1 MKHKK
6 QIIRLI
12 AFLALACLVIG
23 FLPLAVWADE
33 DTTAEEFQ
41 IPQDA
46 IYLSTPEDLR
56 KLAENCVSDSWS
68 RDKVVVLTCDVDMTG
83 MDFAAIPTFGGIFL
97 GQGHTI
103 RGIELTAEY
112 SDYGFFRY
120 LQAGAVVKDLHLEG
134 RVQPE
139 GNDNVNVGGLVGVN
153 SGILRNCSFTGTV
166 SGNRQVG
173 GLVGLNGG
181 SGILE
186 GCTVSGLVHG
196 NHYIG
201 GLAGRN
207 QGVIRTCANRAEV
220 NPQADHNSVAADNLL
235 GLDVENP
242 SANESIKDATNLG
255 GIAGI
260 SSGVIRDCENHGS
273 IGSEKMGYNVGGIAG
288 SQIGYIT
295 GCANYGTIN
304 GSNGVGGIVGQCKP
318 NVVLAFGENPLDV
331 LMADM
336 SGLMGS
342 MTGMMNSVSGTM
354 GSISAE
360 KENIEQSMDRLKDG
374 ENLDADTR
382 NAILND
388 MSNSFNNMYNA
399 MGSMGSD
406 MTGQMEGMMGSVG
419 AMANT
424 MESLS
429 QGFNITIYDVSR
441 EDTPDNTLAKV
452 ENCTNYGPVL
462 GEVGVGGI
470 AGVADVEDTTAAEEV
485 EGQLTFSNEGEVV
498 MRLVIRDC
506 RNLAAISGADSYAGG
521 IVGNMVIGAVLECTN
536 IGGIDGWNAD
546 YVGGIAGRC
555 DSYLAGCDSRCV
567 LAGSRYVGG
576 VAGYAVEVADCWAIT
591 EIAAGEKYVGGVL
604 GDTEPLPGGEN
615 TRIQG
620 NRYYLAGENVG
631 GIDGICYE
639 GATAPVT
646 VKEILAREKEN
657 ELLTTVTIRL
667 RVQGRE
673 DVVMNVPLGSTIAL
687 ADIPQLETEAHEQ
700 YQWQLVREVTTG
712 ADRDTYL
719 NQDMLTKVLFDRTY
733 VAVFDGKDT
742 VVGSEN
748 LTAAGRPLAL
758 AVGGFNQGVT
768 LKLTDMT
775 LQQPTVNG
783 VTVWETWNVTMSEG
797 GVEKLHYHI
806 PADVAAEDI
815 TLYVKGADGSWAVRE
830 FTVEGSYI
838 IFSFTERDSAFALAV
853 REGGSFSILAVA
865 AIAAVAVLGGLLV
878 YRKRKKTKA

>member
-6 QIIRLI
+6 WIVRLM
-12 AFLALACLVIG
+12 AFLALACLVLG
-23 FLPLAVWADE
+23 FLPLAAMADE
-33 DTTAEEFQ
+33 LPEGETFE

-46 IYLSTPEDLR
+46 IYLSSPEDVQ
-56 KLAENCVSDSWS
+56 KLAEYCISDTWS
-68 RDKVVVLTCDVDMTG
+68 RGKVVVLANDIDMTG
-83 MDFAAIPTFGGIFL
+83 VECSAIPTFGGVFL

-103 RGIELTAEY
+103 RGIQLTAEY
-112 SDYGFFRY
+112 TDYGFIRY
-120 LQAGAVVKDLHLEG
+120 LQAGAVVADLHLEG

-139 GNDNVNVGGLVGVN
+139 GSDNTNVGGLVGVN
-153 SGILRNCSFTGTV
+153 SGILRNCSFSGTV

-173 GLVGLNGG
+173 GLVGLNKG

-186 GCTVSGLVHG
+186 NCSASGLVHG

-201 GLAGRN
+201 GLVGRN
-207 QGVIRTCANRAEV
+207 QGVVRGCINRADV
-220 NPQADHNSVAADNLL
+220 NTQADHNSVATDNLM
-235 GLDVENP
+235 GLDLEDPTVD
-242 SANESIKDATNLG
+242 ESIKDATNLG

-260 SSGVIRDCENHGS
+260 SSGVIRSCENHGNV
-273 IGSEKMGYNVGGIAG
+273 GYEKMGYNVGGIAG

-295 GCANYGTIN
+295 GCANYGTVN

-318 NVVLAFGENPLDV
+318 NVVLAFGENPLDT
-331 LMADM
+331 MMTDM
-336 SGLMGS
+336 SNMMGA

-354 GSISAE
+354 GSISSE
-360 KENIEQSMDRLKDG
+360 KENIEQSMELLKDA

-406 MTGQMEGMMGSVG
+406 MTGQMESMMGAAGSMG
-419 AMANT
+419 KT

-429 QGFNITIYDVSR
+429 QGFNITIYDISR
-441 EDTPDNTLAKV
+441 EDTPEDTLAKV
-452 ENCTNYGPVL
+452 ENCDNYGQVL

-470 AGVADVEDTTAAEEV
+470 AGVADVEDTTAIEEV

-506 RNLAAISGADSYAGG
+506 RNRAAVSAADSYAGG
-521 IVGNMVIGAVLECTN
+521 IVGRMVIGAVMDCTN

-546 YVGGIAGRC
+546 FVGGIAGRC
-555 DSYLAGCDSRCV
+555 DGYLASCDSRCA

-576 VAGYAVEVADCWAIT
+576 VAGYATEVADCWAVADI
-591 EIAAGEKYVGGVL
+591 IAGTKYVGGVL
-604 GDTEPLPGGEN
+604 GCADTLPDGES
-615 TRIQG
+615 TAIQG
-620 NRYYLAGENVG
+620 NRYCLVGENVG
-631 GIDGICYE
+631 GIDGVCYE
-639 GATAPVT
+639 GAADPAT
-646 VKEILAREKEN
+646 VKEILAREREN
-657 ELLTTVTIRL
+657 GLMTNITVCFQ
-667 RVQGRE
+667 VQGQA
-673 DVVMNVPLGSTIAL
+673 DIVMNVPLGSTIDL
-687 ADIPQLETEAHEQ
+687 ADIPKLEAGEQEQ
-700 YQWQLVREVTTG
+700 YRWQLVQEVTTG
-712 ADRDTYL
+712 TAQEIYL
-719 NQDMLTKVLFDRTY
+719 REDMLTKVLIDRTY
-733 VAVFDGKDT
+733 AAVFDDKDT

-758 AVGGFNQGVT
+758 AVGAFDQGVT

-783 VTVWETWNVTMSEG
+783 VAVRETWNVTMSDG

-806 PADVAAEDI
+806 PENVAAEDI

-838 IFSFTERDSAFALAV
+838 IFSFAQGDSAFALAV
-853 REGGSFSILAVA
+853 AEGSSFPVLAVA
-865 AIAAVAVLGGLLV
+865 AVAAVAVLSFFLL
-878 YRKRKKTKA
+878 RKKKKNVK